1 MRIFDSRENV
11 LFVIED
17 TLLYAIFHTVYQ
29 FE

>member
-11 LFVIED
+11 FFVIED
-17 TLLYAIFHTVYQ
+17 TLLYAIFPTVCQ